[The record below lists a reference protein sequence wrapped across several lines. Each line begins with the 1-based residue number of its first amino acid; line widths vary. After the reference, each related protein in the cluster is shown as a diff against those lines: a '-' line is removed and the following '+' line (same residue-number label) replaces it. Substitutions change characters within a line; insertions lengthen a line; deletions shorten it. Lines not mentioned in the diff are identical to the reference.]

1 MVPPEIPMSASN
13 GATSEKDAAEP
24 VQIPKVPPLN
34 YLEPGAEQQP
44 RRWWLPVVLLFG
56 ASLFW
61 DMPRGTPSSFPDH
74 NDKLLLGAMFLG
86 SFLIG
91 CLCSLPKW
99 VRSAF
104 GAATVCLFLL
114 ANLND
119 NNFRANI
126 YLGDVLLPWSLYV
139 FAGGVLSSL
148 LAAMGSRASKLNL
161 RAS

>member
-1 MVPPEIPMSASN
+1 MDPASEQHACDSAES
-13 GATSEKDAAEP
+13 AQAPRAPT
-24 VQIPKVPPLN
+24 LN
-34 YLEPGAEQQP
+34 YIEPGAEQSP
-44 RRWWLPVVLLFG
+44 RRWWLPIVLLFG

-61 DMPRGTPSSFPDH
+61 DMPRGTPSFFPDQ

-91 CLCSLPKW
+91 CFCSLPTW

-104 GAATVCLFLL
+104 GAVTVCLFLV

-126 YLGDVLLPWSLYV
+126 YLGDVLLPWSIYV
-139 FAGGVLSSL
+139 LGGGVLSSL
-148 LAAMGSRASKLNL
+148 LAALGTRASQMKS
-161 RAS
+161 RRP